1 MDPWYWVYKEPTGQ
15 QLRDETEQFQ
25 QLAEH
30 LLTTYRNKTFVLQM
44 WEGDWTLRQDLPVE
58 QRYNTTAPVA
68 KAKADRMV
76 KWLAA
81 RQTGVTRARK
91 AVGAKTTSRVYHA
104 AEVRPGWARC
114 GRERVVTP
122 SNQFTNRLKLQ

>member
-1 MDPWYWVYKEPTGQ
+1 MDPWYWVYKEPTSQ

-30 LLTTYRNKTFVLQM
+30 LLTTYPNKTFVLQM

-68 KAKADRMV
+68 RAKADRMV

-81 RQTGVTRARK
+81 RQAGVTRARK
-91 AVGAKTTSRVYHA
+91 AVEAKASSRVYHA
-104 AEVRPGWARC
+104 AEVC
-114 GRERVVTP
+114 
-122 SNQFTNRLKLQ
+122 NI